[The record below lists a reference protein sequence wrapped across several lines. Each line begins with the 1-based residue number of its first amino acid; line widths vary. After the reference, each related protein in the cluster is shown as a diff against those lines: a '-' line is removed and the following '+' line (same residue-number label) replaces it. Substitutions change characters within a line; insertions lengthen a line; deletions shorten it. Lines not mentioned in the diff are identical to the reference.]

1 MYTSIFEEEGSLDN
15 LEKFASHNGANFY
28 NFPYNKDKITLKK
41 QKWDNP
47 EFTTY
52 NNIKIKNF
60 MGGQKIKWKVVDNRL

>member
-1 MYTSIFEEEGSLDN
+1 MYTSIFEEERSLDN

-41 QKWDNP
+41 QEWDNP
-47 EFTTY
+47 EYTTY

-60 MGGQKIKWKVVDNRL
+60 LGGQKIKWKVVDN